1 LTDDDYNV
9 RCNNEVVFGMIRNG
23 ESLEAI
29 PTSVLKTARLYT
41 GGWSEGKRTIDA
53 ELARR

>member
-1 LTDDDYNV
+1 MTDDDYNV